1 MKCLLAPEL
10 GVKSMKTFLALR
22 VKDVF
27 GASAIEYGMITALIS
42 VAILVGA
49 KLMGGL
55 CGYP

>member
-1 MKCLLAPEL
+1 MKCLLAAEV
-10 GVKSMKTFLALR
+10 GVRSMKTFLARL

-55 CGYP
+55 CGYR